1 MKNALLHTAVV
12 NIVSKSEMKQENF
25 SKKHCP
31 IRAVCGELSVKE
43 GSGGALLLVEEKKKK
58 ETNK

>member
-1 MKNALLHTAVV
+1 MKSELLPTAVV
-12 NIVSKSEMKQENF
+12 NISKSEMKKENF

-43 GSGGALLLVEEKKKK
+43 GSGGALLLVEEKQKKK
-58 ETNK
+58 RNQ